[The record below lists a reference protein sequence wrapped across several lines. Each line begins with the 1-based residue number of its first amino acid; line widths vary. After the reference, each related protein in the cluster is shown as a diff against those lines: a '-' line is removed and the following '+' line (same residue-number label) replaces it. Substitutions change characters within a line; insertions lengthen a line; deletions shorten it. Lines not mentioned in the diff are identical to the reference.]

1 MNFPT
6 SVLLLLLLAC
16 LATAGSAV
24 WLAAWLANRFLAPRL
39 AGVSYGMR
47 LVLSYVIYLPTL
59 IWFLVLAGNNA
70 APNAT
75 TLGQMLICLVL
86 VGVAAGIPGKRN

>member
-1 MNFPT
+1 MNAPT
-6 SVLLLLLLAC
+6 LVLLLLAGLA
-16 LATAGSAV
+16 AVGSVV

-47 LVLSYVIYLPTL
+47 LVLSYAIYLPTL
-59 IWFLVLAGNNA
+59 VWFMVLAADNA
-70 APNAT
+70 TPNAT

-86 VGVAAGIPGKRN
+86 VGVSAGIPGKRN